1 MSKYKCKCGYEFES
15 EGIKNDYVCP
25 NCGAKSDAFIKSEE
39 LVDVIDSMLEEVTE
53 IETQISSYMMEEK
66 KKYMHL

>member
-25 NCGAKSDAFIKSEE
+25 NCGAK
-39 LVDVIDSMLEEVTE
+39 VT
-53 IETQISSYMMEEK
+53 
-66 KKYMHL
+66 HLLNQKN